1 MFVYVNWINETL
13 ELTTLITANG
23 RVVLDERRKIDVHKK
38 RWTLDAWTLDAW
50 TLDTGVLGLWTVRLL
65 TLTLWTLWPRKL
77 FPFLVTSI
85 SFLLLFNVEF
95 LSLWRQKGFRKCSSE
110 DFLICFSKS
119 KIIQTD
125 FCLISM
131 ILAVQEIIF
140 GSPVT
145 QSS

>member
-65 TLTLWTLWPRKL
+65 TLTL
-77 FPFLVTSI
+77 
-85 SFLLLFNVEF
+85 
-95 LSLWRQKGFRKCSSE
+95 
-110 DFLICFSKS
+110 
-119 KIIQTD
+119 
-125 FCLISM
+125 
-131 ILAVQEIIF
+131 
-140 GSPVT
+140 
-145 QSS
+145 